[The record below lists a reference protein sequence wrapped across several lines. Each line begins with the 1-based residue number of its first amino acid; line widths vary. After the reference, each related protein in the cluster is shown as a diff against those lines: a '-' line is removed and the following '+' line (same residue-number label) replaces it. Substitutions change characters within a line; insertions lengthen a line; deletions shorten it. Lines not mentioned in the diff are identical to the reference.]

1 VKYGLLGYP
10 TEMLMLGRRQWEE
23 SAACGFL
30 MLRQVFPPG
39 VVGAASRAIDGLIEL
54 RLQAGRA

>member
-39 VVGAASRAIDGLIEL
+39 VVGAASRAIDGLIE
-54 RLQAGRA
+54 AGRA